1 MSVTDSGAYG
11 ALAVYSDYGK
21 SSLVTVNTNVVSKYM
36 LNILIILV
44 KVSKYAKYPKIYLN
58 IIKH

>member
-1 MSVTDSGAYG
+1 MILLMTDLVQYQYVYTKASMSVTDSGAYG

-36 LNILIILV
+36 LNILII
-44 KVSKYAKYPKIYLN
+44 
-58 IIKH
+58 